1 MRFTIRRSALALSLV
16 LAAPLQG
23 QAPPRHADSVR
34 LVTTDI
40 PNFWRAYDLAAGRDS
55 AEQVRIFDEVYLR
68 PGSPGLHDLA
78 RVRLMNRKTVEGRLV
93 AAGLPAEAKD
103 SAVGRAYVLHSAA
116 EGLVATLARAP
127 RYYAGIRP
135 GSLAVD
141 TATAVTSAIR
151 SGLRRLIELYPEGS
165 LPDVY
170 FLIGDLSTGGTV
182 TRSGMLIG
190 TEQFTA
196 GPDAA
201 TNEELPPWFRD
212 ILVLNTFDRLPGLVL
227 HEAVHSLQPPRRTT
241 TLLEQALVEGIADFV
256 SELAIGPWHRDT
268 PRQRYGAANERAVWI
283 DFEDEMATDS
293 TVRTWMYNGNVPFPD
308 NHGASDIGYWVGYA
322 VAREYYRRAGDQRQA
337 IRELILLR
345 DPERLLEESG
355 YAAYAKALPPSGT
368 PPR

>member
-1 MRFTIRRSALALSLV
+1 MRFPRRRLALV
-16 LAAPLQG
+16 LAALVLAGPLEAQS
-23 QAPPRHADSVR
+23 PRHADSVR

-55 AEQVRIFDEVYLR
+55 AERVRIIEEVYLR

-78 RVRLMNRKTVEGRLV
+78 RVRLMNRKTVEQRLL
-93 AAGLPAEAKD
+93 AAGLSAEAKD
-103 SAVGRAYVLHSAA
+103 SASGLPYVLHSAA
-116 EGLVATLARAP
+116 EGLAAALARAP

-135 GSLAVD
+135 RSLAVD
-141 TATAVTSAIR
+141 TATAVTGAIR
-151 SGLRRLIELYPEGS
+151 RGLRRLTELYPEGS

-201 TNEELPPWFRD
+201 TNDELPPWFRD

-241 TLLEQALVEGIADFV
+241 TLLEQALIEGIADFV

-283 DFEDEMATDS
+283 DFEDEMTTDS
-293 TVRTWMYNGNVPFPD
+293 TLRTWMYNGSVPFPD

-322 VAREYYRRAGDQRQA
+322 IAREYYRRADDRREA
-337 IRELILLR
+337 VRELILLR

-355 YAAYAKALPPSGT
+355 YAAYAKALPPTGT
-368 PPR
+368 PPP